1 MMHRITTVYWMPGCM
16 LHRTGSRLS
25 YHFVVALHVDVV
37 TWKILTYTLRFRE
50 GCDGFSKPALI
61 DLKYP
66 NRFWLWQAYRRDLKE
81 QTALVIPPQAVT
93 RLDFD
98 SFGPF
103 RVVRKLPA
111 AKVAL
116 LTNSLMK
123 AFYDLSLWHLGYLYN
138 PIRTTSAQLLQ
149 RIDRAIECANGFAPP
164 RAN

>member
-1 MMHRITTVYWMPGCM
+1 MMHRITTVYWIPGCK
-16 LHRTGSRLS
+16 LHRAGSPSS
-25 YHFVVALHVDVV
+25 YYFAVALHVDVV
-37 TWKILTYTLRFRE
+37 TLKILAYTLVFRE

-81 QTALVIPPQAVT
+81 QKALVIPTKAVT
-93 RLDFD
+93 WLDFD
-98 SFGPF
+98 SFGPL
-103 RVVRKLPA
+103 RVVRKLPP

-116 LTNSLMK
+116 LTNRLMK

-138 PIRTTSAQLLQ
+138 PIRTTSAQLFQ
-149 RIDRAIECANGFAPP
+149 RIDRAIECANGFSAP